1 MSITDIHTSRRA
13 FLATL
18 AIAVPA
24 IVAGVSLAA
33 PLPDPIHALILAHR
47 DAAAHFDVENAKLA
61 DTGIIGEN
69 WKPAVAALQAECE
82 ATRILINTAPTSRI
96 GLAVLRRHPHDFG
109 RMAQGMIP
117 ARPRYLDGQ
126 YIGTGGGDVEGI
138 DVLIAG
144 YA

>member
-33 PLPDPIHALILAHR
+33 PLPDAIHALILAHR

-61 DTGIIGEN
+61 DTGIIGDN
-69 WKPAVAALQAECE
+69 WLPSTAALTAELE
-82 ATRILINTAPTSRI
+82 ATRSLISCVPTSAV
-96 GLAVLRRHPHDFG
+96 GLAALEAHLHDHG
-109 RMAQGMIP
+109 RMARHFIP
-117 ARPRYLDGQ
+117 ARRLYDVDGM
-126 YIGTGGGDVEGI
+126 Y
-138 DVLIAG
+138 
-144 YA
+144 